1 MKMNSIAERRN
12 PLNPPSL
19 EELTVQKLFHSQNT
33 NLKAKLRASEQR
45 NKALAHDNEELRA
58 QQMEPY
64 SPTEHTRTIQ
74 NINLEFQQANFI
86 PSDEEGNSVQDRT
99 TSSTREWGI
108 AELQLDELKSQVDS
122 MKGKFTQQMVNR
134 MV

>member
-33 NLKAKLRASEQR
+33 NLKGKLRASEQR

-58 QQMEPY
+58 Q
-64 SPTEHTRTIQ
+64 
-74 NINLEFQQANFI
+74 
-86 PSDEEGNSVQDRT
+86 
-99 TSSTREWGI
+99 
-108 AELQLDELKSQVDS
+108 
-122 MKGKFTQQMVNR
+122 
-134 MV
+134 